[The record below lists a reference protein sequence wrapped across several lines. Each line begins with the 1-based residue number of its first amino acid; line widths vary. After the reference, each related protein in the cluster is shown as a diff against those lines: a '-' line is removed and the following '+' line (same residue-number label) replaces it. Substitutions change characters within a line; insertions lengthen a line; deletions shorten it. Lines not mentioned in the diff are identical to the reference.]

1 MNSMTEN
8 LVNSLT
14 GNVPKA
20 VLCVRN
26 IKKLQQITENDG
38 AAARLKKERSN
49 MLSTYEQAAALQK
62 SLMDRTQS
70 ALAGTLGAEER
81 NQLMGAD
88 KEYLAME
95 VQYNPSSIQMQTT
108 TGSQLDYCGGSM
120 GNMANNMIV
129 QNTVP
134 TSTTMNV
141 QLIFDDVNIF
151 DSFMVN
157 NVNSP
162 VGSGVQA
169 VKNLV
174 QKEYSVQHQIE
185 GILSLLTMDATRQVV
200 FYWAKMCFRGE
211 LTAVQ
216 ASYTMFNKSGNPVR
230 GIVNLSIRQGE
241 QGGVY
246 DQDCWENAYANL
258 FKKSK
263 DGNSGGG
270 ASRFS
275 QLTNNNILNL
285 NL

>member
-1 MNSMTEN
+1 MNSIAEN

-26 IKKLQQITENDG
+26 TKKLQEITQADG
-38 AAARLKKERSN
+38 AAARLEKKRN
-49 MLSTYEQAAALQK
+49 NLTSTYTKAAELEKALMEK
-62 SLMDRTQS
+62 TQG
-70 ALAGTLGAEER
+70 ALAGTLGTADKNR
-81 NQLMGAD
+81 LMGKD
-88 KEYLAME
+88 KDYLAME

-141 QLIFDDVNIF
+141 QLIFDEVNVF
-151 DSFMVN
+151 DAFMIN

-169 VKNLV
+169 VKNLA
-174 QKEYSVQHQIE
+174 QKEHSVQHQIE

-216 ASYTMFNKSGNPVR
+216 ASYTMFNKSGNPIR
-230 GIVNLSIRQGE
+230 GTVSLSIRQGE
-241 QGGVY
+241 QAGVY
-246 DQDCWENAYANL
+246 DPDSWETAYENL
-258 FKKSK
+258 FKKSRNG
-263 DGNSGGG
+263 DTGGG
-270 ASRFS
+270 ADTFS
-275 QLTNNNILNL
+275 KLTNNNILNL

>member
-26 IKKLQQITENDG
+26 IKKLQQIIENDG

-62 SLMDRTQS
+62 ALMDRTQS
-70 ALAGTLGAEER
+70 ALAGTLGTEER

-246 DQDCWENAYANL
+246 DQECWENAYDNL